1 VDSLGLEVL
10 PHPPYSPDLA
20 TSDYLLFGPM
30 KKMLGGQKF
39 ASDMEVQWAV
49 CQWLAQQPTS
59 FFFAQSIHKLVDRWD
74 KCLNN
79 IGGYAD
85 K

>member
-1 VDSLGLEVL
+1 VDSLGLDVL

-30 KKMLGGQKF
+30 KKILGGQKF

-49 CQWLAQQPTS
+49 RQWLVQQPTS
-59 FFFAQSIHKLVDRWD
+59 FFCIEHSQT
-74 KCLNN
+74 C
-79 IGGYAD
+79 
-85 K
+85 